1 MYKRQDRDRQLVEY
15 GAWNA
20 QFLRVTHLMGFM
32 DGLCAFA
39 EEPDACRSLIEAITD
54 YKIRL
59 AESVAHY
66 FKPDFFTSYEDVAT
80 QQSLFLSPQTDVY
93 KRQKIDTVKLLEK
106 CLEHNVAF
114 VPGNSFFPNTKKR
127 NTLRLNFSNMP
138 EEKISD
144 GIMRI
149 GRALKEFTEK

>member
-1 MYKRQDRDRQLVEY
+1 MSTLIKIREVYRKRRDT
-15 GAWNA
+15 A
-20 QFLRVTHLMGFM
+20 
-32 DGLCAFA
+32 
-39 EEPDACRSLIEAITD
+39 IEAIRQSFPSN
-54 YKIRL
+54 I
-59 AESVAHY
+59 S
-66 FKPDFFTSYEDVAT
+66 FIKPEGG
-80 QQSLFLSPQTDVY
+80 LFLWIELDE
-93 KRQKIDTVKLLEK
+93 KIDTVKLLEK